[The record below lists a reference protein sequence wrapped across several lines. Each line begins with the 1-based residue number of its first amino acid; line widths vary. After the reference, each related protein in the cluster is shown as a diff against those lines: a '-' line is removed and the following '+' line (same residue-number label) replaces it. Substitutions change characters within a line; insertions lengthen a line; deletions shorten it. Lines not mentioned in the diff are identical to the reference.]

1 MKKNADTSHYPA
13 SITKVMTALLAL
25 ENCDLDEIVT
35 FSEEAVYGNEGD
47 TSHIAREVGEEM
59 TLENCLYGMMLE
71 SANECAW
78 AIGEHVGGGSMDK
91 FVEMMNAKAKELG
104 CTGTHFANPNGLP
117 NPDHYVTA
125 RDMALIARAAYQ
137 YPEFRKDQF
146 YQGIHRSRQTTEK
159 RHIIVT
165 IPMVRSVIT
174 GEAVT
179 CMNMR

>member
-1 MKKNADTSHYPA
+1 
-13 SITKVMTALLAL
+13 
-25 ENCDLDEIVT
+25 
-35 FSEEAVYGNEGD
+35 
-47 TSHIAREVGEEM
+47 M

-137 YPEFRKDQF
+137 YPEFRKISSTRAYTIPADNK
-146 YQGIHRSRQTTEK
+146 K
-159 RHIIVT
+159 RHMIVT
-165 IPMVRSVIT
+165 IPMV
-174 GEAVT
+174 
-179 CMNMR
+179 